1 MNANTTYHPPA
12 DIDAR
17 RSRALMIGA
26 GALVLC
32 AVGFFINR
40 DQFFRAWLIGYML
53 WLGIALGSMG
63 LMMIH
68 HLSGGAW
75 GMVVRRVW
83 EASSR
88 TLPWTSALA
97 TT

>member
-1 MNANTTYHPPA
+1 MSAQVTYNPPA

-17 RSRALMIGA
+17 RSRSLVIGV

-53 WLGIALGSMG
+53 WLGVALGSMG
-63 LMMIH
+63 VCGRRRAARCH
-68 HLSGGAW
+68 CSPSSSFRSPSG
-75 GMVVRRVW
+75 
-83 EASSR
+83 
-88 TLPWTSALA
+88 
-97 TT
+97 